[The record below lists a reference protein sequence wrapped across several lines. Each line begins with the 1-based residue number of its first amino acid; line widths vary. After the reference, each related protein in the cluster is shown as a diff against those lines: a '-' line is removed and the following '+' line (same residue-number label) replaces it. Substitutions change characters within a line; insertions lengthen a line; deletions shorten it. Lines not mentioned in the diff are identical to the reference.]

1 MVARTLMA
9 GTLLNR
15 VARIRVA
22 LTMEIHPVVVLHG
35 SGAVR
40 LNLPAS
46 SVDTL
51 VGTGVQHHR
60 QGPCHV
66 HESFRDGPTG

>member
-46 SVDTL
+46 SVDPLGNKCTTSPARAL
-51 VGTGVQHHR
+51 SR
-60 QGPCHV
+60 
-66 HESFRDGPTG
+66 